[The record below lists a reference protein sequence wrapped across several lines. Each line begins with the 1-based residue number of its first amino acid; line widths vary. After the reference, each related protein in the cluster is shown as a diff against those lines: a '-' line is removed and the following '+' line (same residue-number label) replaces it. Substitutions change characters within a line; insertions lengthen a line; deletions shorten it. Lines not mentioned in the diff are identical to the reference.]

1 MTVKV
6 KYKLMYALQL
16 EIRVII
22 IKYTYRKIIALC
34 HLYKAKSYGSESL

>member
-6 KYKLMYALQL
+6 KYKLMYALQ
-16 EIRVII
+16 IRVII